1 MRVLVGVLALSVI
14 LPEAVVPW
22 NTLQGGSVH
31 PSNSTDK
38 ISAVDP
44 RFNKISAVDPR
55 WHIFQLSILDLT
67 RFQLSILIDL
77 TRFQLS
83 ILDLTRFQLSIQ
95 DFIYFGCRS

>member
-1 MRVLVGVLALSVI
+1 MRVFVGVLALSVI

-44 RFNKISAVDPR
+44 RF
-55 WHIFQLSILDLT
+55 HIFQLSILDLT
-67 RFQLSILIDL
+67 RFQLSILDL
-77 TRFQLS
+77 TRFQMS
-83 ILDLTRFQLSIQ
+83 ILV
-95 DFIYFGCRS
+95 FIYFSCRF